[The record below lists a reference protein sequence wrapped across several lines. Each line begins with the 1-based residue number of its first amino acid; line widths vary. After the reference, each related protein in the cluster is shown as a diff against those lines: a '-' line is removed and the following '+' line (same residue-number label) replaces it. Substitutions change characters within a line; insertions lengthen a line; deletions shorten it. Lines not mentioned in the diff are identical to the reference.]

1 MKKLLSGNEALA
13 LGAYNAGLKL
23 AAAYPGTPSTEIME
37 NLARFPDI
45 HTQWSSNEAVAVEVA
60 TGASYTGVRALAA
73 MKHVGLNV
81 AADALMAASTTGVKG
96 GLVIVVAD
104 DPGIHSSQNE
114 QDTRHYARLSKMP
127 VLEPS
132 NSQEAYDFMALAF
145 ELSERFD
152 TPVILR
158 STTRVSH
165 SSSLVETSAEK
176 QPAAQAAFKHDTAKL
191 VMVPTAARVRWPKVL
206 KREDLIGE
214 YAENCPCNQYIP
226 GNAKLGIISS
236 GIAFQ
241 YAKEVFPEA
250 SFLKL
255 GMTYPLP
262 KNLIKE
268 FSQSVE
274 TIFVVEELDSV
285 LEDSLCRMGISVIG
299 KKYIPRSGEL
309 NPDIIRAAAI
319 KAGILPEA
327 KDTLPKIN
335 TPDFPKRPP
344 LLCAG
349 CPHTGI
355 FFTLSTLGQ
364 RSALPGKPK
373 REPKLVL
380 SGDIGCY
387 TLGAYPPLSAMD
399 TCGCMGGSISQAVG
413 MEKAGLDEPVIAII
427 GDSTFMHSGIN
438 GLINAVYNQSK
449 ITILI
454 LDNRTTA
461 MTGHQG
467 NPGCGI
473 AASGQAVTEVNLEE
487 LVRGAGIKNLQVLPA
502 FDLKALRNGLKN
514 AISSGELNVII
525 VRGEC
530 NVICRKRSLPNT
542 IDTSLCNRCD
552 ACLLLGC
559 PAIQRDG
566 DKLFIDPGLCT
577 GSNCNLC
584 SQVCPQK
591 AIKTN
596 EAA

>member
-13 LGAYNAGLKL
+13 LGAYHAGLKL
-23 AAAYPGTPSTEIME
+23 VAAYPGTPSTEIME
-37 NLARFPDI
+37 NLAKLSDI

-60 TGASYTGVRALAA
+60 TGACYTGVRALAA

-81 AADALMAASTTGVKG
+81 AADAFMAVATTGVKG

-114 QDTRHYARLSKMP
+114 QDTRHYAHLSKMP

-145 ELSERFD
+145 ELSESFD
-152 TPVILR
+152 TPVIMR

-165 SSSLVETSAEK
+165 SSSLVATGNDR
-176 QPAAQAAFKHDTAKL
+176 QPSAQAVFNHDASKL
-191 VMVPTAARVRWPKVL
+191 VMVPTAARIRWPKAL
-206 KREDLIGE
+206 KREELIGE
-214 YAENCPCNQYIP
+214 YAENCFFNKYIP

-274 TIFVVEELDSV
+274 TILVVEELDSV

-299 KKYIPRSGEL
+299 KKYIPRSSEL
-309 NPDIIRAAAI
+309 NPDILRESAI
-319 KAGILPEA
+319 KAGILPEI

-413 MEKAGLDEPVIAII
+413 MEKVGLTEPVIAII

-473 AASGQAVTEVNLEE
+473 AASGQTVTEVNLEE
-487 LVRGAGIKNLQVLPA
+487 LIKGTGVKNLQVLPA
-502 FDLKALRNGLKN
+502 FDLKALRAGLKN

-559 PAIQRDG
+559 PAIQRAG
-566 DKLFIDPGLCT
+566 DKLLIDPSLCT

-584 SQVCPQK
+584 SQICPQK

>member
-1 MKKLLSGNEALA
+1 LKKLLSGNEALA
-13 LGAYNAGLKL
+13 LGAYHAGLKL

-37 NLARFPDI
+37 NLAKLPDI

-60 TGASYTGVRALAA
+60 TGACYTGVRALAA

-81 AADALMAASTTGVKG
+81 AADAFMAVATTGVKG

-145 ELSERFD
+145 ELSESFD

-214 YAENCPCNQYIP
+214 YAENCFFNKYIP

-274 TIFVVEELDSV
+274 TILVVEELDSV

-299 KKYIPRSGEL
+299 KKYIPRNGEL
-309 NPDIIRAAAI
+309 NPDILRESAI
-319 KAGILPEA
+319 KAGILPEI

-413 MEKAGLDEPVIAII
+413 MEKAGLTEPVIAII

-473 AASGQAVTEVNLEE
+473 AASGQTVTEVNLEE
-487 LVRGAGIKNLQVLPA
+487 LIKGTGVKNLQVLPA
-502 FDLKALRNGLKN
+502 FDLKALRAGLKN

-566 DKLFIDPGLCT
+566 DKLLIDPSLCT
-577 GSNCNLC
+577 GNNCNLC

>member
-81 AADALMAASTTGVKG
+81 AADAFMAASTTGVKG

-145 ELSERFD
+145 DLSERFD

-226 GNAKLGIISS
+226 GNTELGIISS

-274 TIFVVEELDSV
+274 TVFVVEELDSV
-285 LEDSLCRMGISVIG
+285 LEDSLCRMGISAIG
-299 KKYIPRSGEL
+299 KNTYP
-309 NPDIIRAAAI
+309 AAA
-319 KAGILPEA
+319 
-327 KDTLPKIN
+327 
-335 TPDFPKRPP
+335 
-344 LLCAG
+344 
-349 CPHTGI
+349 
-355 FFTLSTLGQ
+355 
-364 RSALPGKPK
+364 
-373 REPKLVL
+373 
-380 SGDIGCY
+380 
-387 TLGAYPPLSAMD
+387 
-399 TCGCMGGSISQAVG
+399 
-413 MEKAGLDEPVIAII
+413 
-427 GDSTFMHSGIN
+427 
-438 GLINAVYNQSK
+438 
-449 ITILI
+449 
-454 LDNRTTA
+454 
-461 MTGHQG
+461 
-467 NPGCGI
+467 
-473 AASGQAVTEVNLEE
+473 NLT
-487 LVRGAGIKNLQVLPA
+487 RI
-502 FDLKALRNGLKN
+502 
-514 AISSGELNVII
+514 
-525 VRGEC
+525 
-530 NVICRKRSLPNT
+530 
-542 IDTSLCNRCD
+542 
-552 ACLLLGC
+552 
-559 PAIQRDG
+559 
-566 DKLFIDPGLCT
+566 
-577 GSNCNLC
+577 
-584 SQVCPQK
+584 
-591 AIKTN
+591 
-596 EAA
+596 

>member
-13 LGAYNAGLKL
+13 LGAYHAGLKL

-37 NLARFPDI
+37 NLAKLPDI

-60 TGASYTGVRALAA
+60 TGACYTGVRALAA

-81 AADALMAASTTGVKG
+81 AADAFMAVATTGVKG

-145 ELSERFD
+145 ELSESFD

-214 YAENCPCNQYIP
+214 YAENCFFNKYIP

-274 TIFVVEELDSV
+274 TILVVEELDSV

-299 KKYIPRSGEL
+299 KKYIPRNGEL
-309 NPDIIRAAAI
+309 NPDILRESAI
-319 KAGILPEA
+319 KAGILPEI

-413 MEKAGLDEPVIAII
+413 MEKAGLTEPVIAII

-473 AASGQAVTEVNLEE
+473 AASGQTVTEVNLEE
-487 LVRGAGIKNLQVLPA
+487 LIKGTGVKNLQVLPA
-502 FDLKALRNGLKN
+502 FDLKALRAGLKN

-566 DKLFIDPGLCT
+566 DKLLIDPSLCT
-577 GSNCNLC
+577 GNNCNLC

>member
-13 LGAYNAGLKL
+13 LGAYHAGLKL

-37 NLARFPDI
+37 NLAKLPDI

-60 TGASYTGVRALAA
+60 TGACYTGVRALAA

-81 AADALMAASTTGVKG
+81 AADAFMAVATTGVKG

-145 ELSERFD
+145 ELSESFD

-214 YAENCPCNQYIP
+214 YAENCFFNKYIP

-274 TIFVVEELDSV
+274 TILVVEELDSV

-309 NPDIIRAAAI
+309 NPDILRESAI
-319 KAGILPEA
+319 KAGILPEI

-413 MEKAGLDEPVIAII
+413 MEKAGLTEPVIAII

-473 AASGQAVTEVNLEE
+473 AASGQTVTEVNLEE
-487 LVRGAGIKNLQVLPA
+487 LIKGTGVKNLQVLPA
-502 FDLKALRNGLKN
+502 FDLKALRAGLKN

-566 DKLFIDPGLCT
+566 DKLLIDPSLCT
-577 GSNCNLC
+577 GNNCNLC

>member
-81 AADALMAASTTGVKG
+81 AADAFMAASTTGVKG

-165 SSSLVETSAEK
+165 SSSLVEASAEK

-285 LEDSLCRMGISVIG
+285 LEDSLCRMGISAIG

-413 MEKAGLDEPVIAII
+413 MEKAGLGEPVIAII

-473 AASGQAVTEVNLEE
+473 AANGQTVTEVNLEE

>member
-13 LGAYNAGLKL
+13 LGAYHAGLKL

-37 NLARFPDI
+37 NLAKLPDI

-60 TGASYTGVRALAA
+60 TGACYTGVRALAA

-81 AADALMAASTTGVKG
+81 AADAFMAVATTGVKG

-165 SSSLVETSAEK
+165 SSSLVETPAEK

-206 KREDLIGE
+206 KREELIGE
-214 YAENCPCNQYIP
+214 YAENCFFNKYIP

-274 TIFVVEELDSV
+274 TILVVEELDSV
-285 LEDSLCRMGISVIG
+285 LEDSLCRMGTSVIG

-309 NPDIIRAAAI
+309 NPDILRESAI
-319 KAGILPEA
+319 KAGILPEI

-364 RSALPGKPK
+364 RSALPGKLK

-413 MEKAGLDEPVIAII
+413 MEKAGLTEPIIAII

-438 GLINAVYNQSK
+438 GLINSVYNQSK

-473 AASGQAVTEVNLEE
+473 AASGQTVTEVNLEE
-487 LVRGAGIKNLQVLPA
+487 LIKGTGVKNLQVLPA
-502 FDLKALRNGLKN
+502 FDLKALRAGLKN

-566 DKLFIDPGLCT
+566 DKLLIDPSLCT
-577 GSNCNLC
+577 GNNCNLC

>member
-13 LGAYNAGLKL
+13 LGAYHAGLKL

-37 NLARFPDI
+37 NLSKLPDI

-60 TGASYTGVRALAA
+60 TGACYTGVRALAA

-81 AADALMAASTTGVKG
+81 AADAFMAVATTGVKG

-176 QPAAQAAFKHDTAKL
+176 QPAAQAAFKHDTTKL

-206 KREDLIGE
+206 KREELIGE
-214 YAENCPCNQYIP
+214 YAENCFFNKYIP

-255 GMTYPLP
+255 GMTHPLP

-274 TIFVVEELDSV
+274 TILVVEELDSV

-309 NPDIIRAAAI
+309 NPDILRESAI
-319 KAGILPEA
+319 KAGILSEI

-413 MEKAGLDEPVIAII
+413 MEKAGLTEPVIAII

-473 AASGQAVTEVNLEE
+473 AASGQTVTEVNLEE
-487 LVRGAGIKNLQVLPA
+487 LIKGTGVKNLQVLPA
-502 FDLKALRNGLKN
+502 FDLKALRAGLKN

-566 DKLFIDPGLCT
+566 DKLLIDPSLCT
-577 GSNCNLC
+577 GNNCNLC